1 MANAFNL
8 TAQINLRGPGSGA
21 IRPIIADIKRQLG
34 TIKANVDLKVDPKA
48 SKSIGNVTSRL
59 TAMNNVLTQ
68 ARSNADALSITF
80 QNLSNSLTSIRQ
92 SSAQAST
99 SIKNIN
105 ASASAS
111 AKNIAQATSAMAEFG
126 KQSGLAIKRFAA
138 YSVVTSGIYGLVNA
152 VTSGF
157 SAFVKF
163 DKELVK
169 LQQVTGKSATGLRD
183 LENQITRLS
192 VNLGVSSES
201 LIGVASTL
209 AQAGLSAEETRI
221 AIEALAKTELA
232 PSFDSI
238 ADTTEGAIAAMRQFG
253 IAAGDL
259 ESALGSI
266 NAVAA
271 AFAVESS
278 DIIAAIQRTGG
289 VFASA
294 SKGVSEGTDALNEFI
309 AVFTSV
315 RATTRESAETI
326 ATGLRTIFTRIQRAK
341 TIDQLQE
348 FGVQLQDLEGK
359 FVGPYEAVRRLSLA
373 LNQLDP
379 RDVRFSQIV
388 EELGGFRQ
396 IGKVIPLIQQFSE
409 AQKALAVAQK
419 GQGSLAEAQAVAQL
433 SLANKIA
440 KVREQFL
447 ALIRDVGKSDAFQ
460 ALAKGVL
467 SLTSGLLTLVSA
479 FKPVLPILAIIG
491 AIKGFKAATEF
502 GGGFIGAFK
511 KGGGAR
517 GAGEG
522 IGSAVTGGGDRERA
536 EATTRAAEATRL
548 NTTAINNLTTRIDNL
563 INAVNANTTALGGS
577 TFNRGGKVLK
587 FSTGGSVPGTG
598 RGDSVPAL
606 LEPKEYVMSRKAV
619 NKVGRNTLDQLNR
632 GGSIK
637 RFKEGGGVA
646 SAAFD
651 EGYDGDSFKV
661 NFTPASKPYKTM
673 SRLIGGD
680 TYEINNQKGYSKIE
694 KDKARQATKITTD
707 WAKEASNS
715 EKLTK
720 AFQAANK
727 YDNFGR
733 PMFKAPD
740 LLNTLKSKNLL
751 TGRFEEKMRLGG
763 LIQKFARGGVA
774 QRRVG
779 YIDYDVIA
787 NEANAAVVAE
797 AMSKSGQE
805 GIRNYADYLTGLA
818 VKRRKESSLQ
828 KLRAIYGVAGSGK
841 TTLARRNKTDQ
852 ATLRETERFP
862 VLTPEDIDKA
872 TEVLVLTSSVSQKK
886 LKEFLTQVDRAY
898 TLSST
903 TPEEKERVRSQRTS
917 RDITGIGLEGRQ
929 SGTTFG
935 APVDT
940 ALGEALLAENLGK
953 RSLVLGRSSTG
964 RLRPKRNDELVE
976 IIKKKIGFTWGGFAP
991 TTRGH
996 ESIVDAAAA
1005 YGIAPEDFIALV
1017 GSNEGVKAGDPSSYR
1032 TAILDQD
1039 ARLLLAKAGFG
1050 AKGATVL
1057 PKAMDFEVPQG
1068 FDVSSGSRRK
1078 VILPSAG
1085 STAFVADKSEEQL
1098 AKYMAA
1104 GYEVVNL
1111 PRTEGISGTMVRD
1124 LIASGDMAKLQ
1135 QVLSPG
1141 VYEMISNNIG
1151 KLQNRANILPSII
1164 EQVQAQQAVSLSEIE
1179 KQIKTV
1185 GISRIDKKR
1194 VASDPAY
1201 AAQVAVLEELRD
1213 KRNKI
1218 KDAGKFEPY
1227 KLLARLAALEPD
1239 KYALDFSTKP
1249 SLATMGDVVT
1259 PAVTAQSLVGDIGAG
1274 GGVATATAT
1283 STLSRMEAARLRL
1296 KQIGNPETI
1305 KNIWIDYIKQIENAD
1320 RTTLEQFVA
1329 TAIETE
1335 NTQLKAAKLPILGSA
1350 QAKDIISGTW
1360 NKAKGREGYA
1370 GVLERIIPETIK
1382 RKQALTGVD
1391 DFSLTPEEQARAAKV
1406 AIVGLRSGYAGGK
1419 VQPPYYRK
1427 KDGVPLLVH
1436 SGVLPADALEA
1447 ITTLEMEQLAAQ
1459 QRAAQTILPG
1469 KQLANLSE
1477 ADLQKLGKAN
1487 AQGYDLEVLL
1497 ALLGAPTGQKSG
1509 SGDAVDFVGGLPGD
1523 LAARFGIPPG
1533 IFTQAK
1539 RTIDSSSVSDALSGI
1554 AAKFRG
1560 LRMAFGGKVNGPS
1573 FEDVKKQIMDKYP
1586 EINFRIS
1593 KRKRGFGYNILGG
1606 LKQEGNNI
1614 GNYADFQQASNLEQL
1629 AALADKMANELQ
1641 YVYGPDIDR
1650 SLLKKKRKFALGGLA
1665 ESTDQMTGLMQGLY
1679 GTKQTEKPT
1688 KQYGKI
1694 GLRQDSNSISAT
1706 YFKNDQRSGNV
1717 SAYKLRDYLYY
1728 VGLSQA
1734 TGGYGP
1740 RLYDVVMEAATANG
1754 AMLTADRSSVSGDAK
1769 RVWEYYFNNR
1779 ADVKKTPLKPDDWT
1793 KNQSMIDSK
1802 LFGPKETWPPA
1813 TDPAWVL
1820 QSGYSKSPSL
1830 INDPNNVMR
1839 MDKQID
1845 SRSLASNYFASSTAK
1860 FANGGK
1866 ATFTGAAYLKLN
1878 KQQRAEISTL
1888 IKNLQSQISEADKN
1902 LATLRGYDKGPSLL
1916 GRILGK
1922 GTTNPY
1928 QEQIFE
1934 EEDRKLRA
1942 QNQVNDLL
1950 RQWGSQLS
1958 QNKVSKFNSGGV
1970 VNALLTPGEAVI
1982 GPATA
1987 QKIGYSTLHKMNHAD
2002 KNGMAKYAGGGDV
2015 SIVPGTGNSD
2025 TFGPVPLP
2033 VGSFVIR
2040 KKATEALGFNKGGSI
2055 GLNKGGTA
2063 RGVWAF
2069 AAGGD
2074 VEAYMAFQAEKA
2086 GKTLEEFNRSLI
2098 YAAQAI
2104 AKQIPRELEAAQQSF
2119 RAELSGLSATA
2130 VKARSTRDKGELD
2143 RIGNIISARIKE
2155 IDPGRTDAES
2165 DKIAKTIRA
2174 SLAKGQNIDDIIA
2187 ANTDLRNVLT
2197 RTLAPDEIRSRALG
2211 TAATNAGLNPDAIK
2225 AALTTDLERGVSGL
2239 QRILDSLGGPL
2250 KAASVG
2256 FTAVAGAAALLKQS
2270 YIDSGK
2276 QLSAQTAALLSSVEA
2291 LSVGF
2296 AITANLDIAKNIRGF
2311 ADTLDAFGSRGLSR
2325 VSGLLRNLAGPI
2337 QTAAIA
2343 FTTVSSAIGAYYN
2356 SLNESNLQT
2365 ELQNLS
2371 TASDK
2376 TAIAFKALEKNAS
2389 DANISAAKDAMA
2401 SEAGAAEALRT
2412 RGNIDLRAQDR
2423 SLMRTLADYDPTGLI
2438 KSSMGLPQEAEAR
2451 KAYLDYER
2459 TQVGQARQLGGE
2471 RLKRVK
2477 PQEIEA
2483 DAAVAR
2489 SFDRELGR
2497 LDLEREA
2504 LKGKPGSASALE
2516 AKNRQIEETRAR
2528 KSEALYRKS
2537 QTFATLRESGNT
2549 EQDILRKVY
2558 LESATTSV
2566 DREERL
2572 KAIRG
2577 ESGKTEQER
2586 KTNQEKAIAAAKQ
2599 LLAIEAENERSQ
2611 RLMADAY
2618 KEVQLETEN
2627 LIRTYDR
2634 ASALLTKFGQSI
2646 DKIKQAA
2653 YSRAGAIEG
2662 QAQVGSIDRTSE
2674 NILNNMAAYSVA
2686 EVEQAAMET
2695 SMMMG
2700 GGVGGEQVR
2709 SDIVAAK
2716 LINEQL
2722 PNILARTGSL
2732 DAGAAID
2739 ELRKS
2744 FSLAGVELSD
2754 AVAGEL
2760 EQSLQNEA
2768 LGREGVSYQDFAANS
2783 NIIQEVQQKAAA
2795 SLKIAQEFQKQYN
2808 DALSVAI
2815 ELTNEYGKALQQA
2828 TDYQLKA
2835 SDIRIKSELDL
2846 AQALGKS
2853 LSLSELDRPLTSRIT
2868 TLSSGVVQGGTT
2880 DPKAIF
2886 AGMMA
2891 AINNQPE
2898 QQAELKR
2905 RTDAFGQDNS
2915 NANRM
2920 AVEQQVRDM
2929 AQQNV
2934 AINNS
2939 RKALEELANDSTA
2952 ASEAL
2957 KGLQEQQQIA
2967 SGSVNFMQKVL
2978 TSDAD
2983 QLQEINKGLAAYT
2996 KVISGR
3002 ATSQDM
3008 NSLDFRRN
3016 AFAGLENISSMMP
3029 ESLRGQ
3035 MQARVTRQMLESTE
3049 SGRKLLQTQTGG
3061 IYRGADGQMKQ
3072 MTYGDALRM
3081 AETGQDPKQKEF
3093 IDAYKAA
3100 TERQAQAADMLG
3112 QASLAVAETF
3122 NTKMVATLDKL
3133 QNTLPDLLKEAIQKG
3148 MEGQGDKT
3156 DKQQAAFSDLNAA
3169 VIAMQT
3175 LDKTQ
3180 AASMGISPAQFQ
3192 TLSTAYSNVEK
3203 AKASTV
3209 ALEKDAATRTVNAA
3223 TGTTFAGTD
3232 NVLSDAELETFRQ
3245 SKEYKDFQASKAY
3258 TAAKQRETTTQST
3271 FNRLATEIAP
3281 SVSPTDTMTTI
3292 QDYRNSPEY
3301 LQANAKLEEERKKF
3315 KESTLG
3321 ETPPYEGPPQ
3331 AFTSEADMRGVVV
3344 EDIAAKEKTQ
3354 SGNEEAGVGKA
3365 ISALFISA
3373 ASSLAAAVGQELLS
3387 RGVSTVADK
3396 FINMG
3401 SSFVSS
3407 IAGRLGFGGSP
3418 GVPAGPA
3425 SWPTGMSPRV
3435 PGAPT
3440 PPPVPGAPA
3449 AGGGGMLAGL
3459 LQMSGLPQL
3468 GATFSG
3474 SAPGVFGVSTG
3485 GGAAGAAVGTATTG
3499 AALYG
3504 GYALIDTANSLYELW
3519 NDYDAKMAEVDARAQ
3534 EAIGKGYI
3542 EQVASNLYNI
3552 GDSVIGVFAE
3562 ISKIK
3567 SAAEMSAQAAESISQ
3582 SDTRLKE
3589 IASKKDIGTSYTNLD
3604 ATSRK
3609 RAEAQ
3614 ASASTALTTAKQLQA
3629 NQSGATIDDL
3639 SNALGFDASGVASS
3653 IDEFIAIQERK
3664 IQDISNIRQQ
3674 EQQSR
3679 LGSAWFKGT
3688 AQTDIDKENT
3698 EYNKAI
3704 QELEAKNKEEML
3716 AAKPSTTTQPVSA
3729 VEQQQATAIAAESI
3743 PSPDTSTTGG
3753 VQAQS
3758 ISTTTASPQQEAAIN
3773 VATTATEDQISVTDQ
3788 LTSSFLALNDAVTNL
3803 VLILNS
3809 MNPSGLTPAEPTNMM
3824 AGEVSLDNSSTM
3836 PVDLGNQLNTFDQ
3849 FAQAG
3854 LQMGSI
3860 FTHDVTSENLL
3871 GQLVGMVSA
3880 QKPATNNTLMG
3891 GLAGMAM
3898 NNPQLLSG
3906 AVQMAS
3912 QNPQALNGLAGMAMQ
3927 NPQLLTGLA
3936 GAAAQNPQAITGLL
3950 DSLGPI
3956 KNLSLDPNLL
3966 NDFLTSALSPLEPQK
3981 LSSVLQSANLDPKT
3995 LNNIVSTLGGAVGGA
4010 AIGGGNSQQLLAQIL
4025 NVLTEIKT
4033 IQANCCAGKTTGP
4046 GTPNAP
4052 GMPPVAV
4059 DAKAQA
4065 KIDAMKQVMA
4075 TQKTTDAAR
4084 QKVQINGDQ
4093 ITGADADVK
4102 AYKDALQKSTA
4113 ARQTYQDLVAGKE
4126 PAAQQP
4132 SNNFMSYLGQGVN
4145 FVSSLFGGQTKPA
4158 VSSQQTTSVATP
4170 TNAANAQSVKSG
4182 PLLASTLSA
4191 EQQERFKTLE
4201 AKRKAGAYSDTDPLT
4216 KDEREEWTKLY
4227 RGRELSRAPSRSDEA
4242 RLLAIKGISPYDRT
4256 PEQQQEYMRL
4266 QYQYETS
4273 KNRTTGS
4280 FEDFVKNKQSIQ
4292 SSRDESRYAALNEAG
4307 GPKNK
4312 YDERFMK
4319 DYEARKQTTA
4329 LATAPAVTPT
4339 PANNQILT
4347 QQNNRLVQPTSITIP
4362 QQPVPSALPMINRP
4376 QPAANAQPTSPQSSP
4391 TGMPSVIQLDS
4402 KAMEFVNKFGE
4413 FVTKLS
4419 QINIP
4424 SVIEV
4429 KGGNHTVDVRVS
4441 GAAAFESLQE
4451 GMKNLINEA
4460 IGDAMATIN
4469 SQSLGVLGYPKS
4481 KNAKTKAG
4489 NKGNNGPAA
4498 KE

>member
-232 PSFDSI
+232 PSFDSL

-841 TTLARRNKTDQ
+841 TTLARGSKTDQ

-996 ESIVDAAAA
+996 ESIIDAAAA

-1068 FDVSSGSRRK
+1068 FDVSSGGRRK

-1085 STAFVADKSEEQL
+1085 STAFVADKSEDQL

-1179 KQIKTV
+1179 KQIKRV
-1185 GISRIDKKR
+1185 GISRIDRKR
-1194 VASDPAY
+1194 LASDPQY
-1201 AAQVAVLEELRD
+1201 AAQVAVLEELRE

-1249 SLATMGDVVT
+1249 SLATMGDVVA
-1259 PAVTAQSLVGDIGAG
+1259 PVVTAQSLVGDIGAS
-1274 GGVATATAT
+1274 GGVATAT

-1305 KNIWIDYIKQIENAD
+1305 KNIWIDYIKQVENAD

-1329 TAIETE
+1329 QAISEE
-1335 NTQLKAAKLPILGSA
+1335 NIQRTAAKLPALGSA

-1382 RKQALTGVD
+1382 RKDSLSAVD

-1497 ALLGAPTGQKSG
+1497 ALLGAPTGKKSG

-2104 AKQIPRELEAAQQSF
+2104 AKQIPRELAAAQQSF

-2130 VKARSTRDKGELD
+2130 VKARSGRDMGELK
-2143 RIGNIISARIKE
+2143 RITEVISSRIKE
-2155 IDPGRTDAES
+2155 VDPSKTDKES
-2165 DKIAKTIRA
+2165 KNIASAITVAI
-2174 SLAKGQNIDDIIA
+2174 SKGQNIDDIIA

-3122 NTKMVATLDKL
+3122 NTEMVNTLKQL
-3133 QNTLPDLLKEAIQKG
+3133 QNTLPNLLKEAIQKG

-3175 LDKTQ
+3175 LDKSQ
-3180 AASMGISPAQFQ
+3180 AASMGVSPAQFQ

-3331 AFTSEADMRGVVV
+3331 TLTSEADMRGVT
-3344 EDIAAKEKTQ
+3344 EDTTDRGAEAADRE
-3354 SGNEEAGVGKA
+3354 SEGASKA
-3365 ISALFISA
+3365 ISALFMSIGSA
-3373 ASSLAAAVGQELLS
+3373 LAAAVIQE
-3387 RGVSTVADK
+3387 VSTKGASFVAKK
-3396 FINMG
+3396 FMNMG

-3425 SWPTGMSPRV
+3425 SWPTGMSPKV
-3435 PGAPT
+3435 PVGAGT
-3440 PPPVPGAPA
+3440 A
-3449 AGGGGMLAGL
+3449 A
-3459 LQMSGLPQL
+3459 
-3468 GATFSG
+3468 
-3474 SAPGVFGVSTG
+3474 
-3485 GGAAGAAVGTATTG
+3485 GGAAGTAGGGVTAGGVATG
-3499 AALYG
+3499 VAALYG
-3504 GYALIDTANSLYELW
+3504 IYAILDGFVSVGELVTDYEGKMERINASLEAQAQQSYATSVGQNLLRPGNAVVETVVATNQTAASQQQAQAQAETVARIDREQQMVGRNLGGVTYALSG
-3519 NDYDAKMAEVDARAQ
+3519 AEA
-3534 EAIGKGYI
+3534 
-3542 EQVASNLYNI
+3542 
-3552 GDSVIGVFAE
+3552 
-3562 ISKIK
+3562 
-3567 SAAEMSAQAAESISQ
+3567 AQAQ
-3582 SDTRLKE
+3582 
-3589 IASKKDIGTSYTNLD
+3589 
-3604 ATSRK
+3604 
-3609 RAEAQ
+3609 AEAQ
-3614 ASASTALTTAKQLQA
+3614 YNAKIATTQDPAEKARLTAEKERVAAAQYEDRLRMKESAQPSFFGWKGDKSLERSPEYVLAVKELTQALIAQQASTVAETQAVETKVTETPTTD
-3629 NQSGATIDDL
+3629 T
-3639 SNALGFDASGVASS
+3639 VA
-3653 IDEFIAIQERK
+3653 QV
-3664 IQDISNIRQQ
+3664 
-3674 EQQSR
+3674 
-3679 LGSAWFKGT
+3679 
-3688 AQTDIDKENT
+3688 AQT
-3698 EYNKAI
+3698 
-3704 QELEAKNKEEML
+3704 
-3716 AAKPSTTTQPVSA
+3716 
-3729 VEQQQATAIAAESI
+3729 
-3743 PSPDTSTTGG
+3743 
-3753 VQAQS
+3753 
-3758 ISTTTASPQQEAAIN
+3758 EAAIISSE
-3773 VATTATEDQISVTDQ
+3773 TQTSVTDQ
-3788 LTSSFLALNDAVTNL
+3788 LTTSFLALNDAVTNL
-3803 VLILNS
+3803 ALILNS
-3809 MNPSGLTPAEPTNMM
+3809 MNPSGLISAEPTNMM
-3824 AGEVSLDNSSTM
+3824 AGEVTLDNSSTM

-3871 GQLVGMVSA
+3871 GQLVGMVGA

-3912 QNPQALNGLAGMAMQ
+3912 QNPQALNGLAGMAMQNPQLLTGLAGAAAQNPDALKGLAGVAMQNPQLLTGLAGAAAQNPDALKGLAGVAMQ

-4158 VSSQQTTSVATP
+4158 VSPQQTTVAATA
-4170 TNAANAQSVKSG
+4170 TNSQSG
-4182 PLLASTLSA
+4182 PLLASTLST
-4191 EQQERFKTLE
+4191 EQQERYKTLE

-4216 KDEREEWTKLY
+4216 KDERAEWTKLN
-4227 RGRELSRAPSRSDEA
+4227 RGRELGRAPSRMDDA
-4242 RLLAIKGISPYDRT
+4242 RRMALMGISQTERT

-4362 QQPVPSALPMINRP
+4362 QQPVPSPLPTINRP
-4376 QPAANAQPTSPQSSP
+4376 VTTATTTAQTTSPQSSP

-4441 GAAAFESLQE
+4441 GAAAFEALQE
-4451 GMKNLINEA
+4451 GVKGLINES
-4460 IGDAMATIN
+4460 ISEAMSKLFT
-4469 SQSLGVLGYPKS
+4469 QSNGTLGEPKS
-4481 KNAKTKAG
+4481 KNAKPKAG
-4489 NKGNNGPAA
+4489 NQGANQ
-4498 KE
+4498 